1 MKYNFD
7 QVICDNLAYFYAVGT
22 TFLKILYKLEMYYLW
37 IIKAI

>member
-7 QVICDNLAYFYAVGT
+7 QVICDSLFLRSRNTT